1 MKQCPTC
8 NRIFADETL
17 IYCLDDGSLL
27 SSTYD
32 PQATQIIT
40 PPRPTEPT
48 LTLASNPYTP
58 PAQPTRQGIN
68 PMVVYVL
75 IAVLALVVGG
85 GVIALLKPGA
95 KEVTQSPPSTPT
107 PKQES
112 ATAINDEPVT
122 KNQAKQDTGKL
133 PSPTPTPVETPRP
146 SATPRPTNATDSYP
160 KQDSRSG
167 GESDLAYKSCFE
179 LKVMRNEIF
188 ARHGYIFKTEDMR
201 NYFSR
206 QSWYRP
212 MYADVSGQ
220 LSAVEKRNAQLIKQ
234 YENRKGC
241 N

>member
-8 NRIFADETL
+8 NRIFTDETL

-32 PQATQIIT
+32 SQATQIIT
-40 PPRPTEPT
+40 PPRPTEPIPT
-48 LTLASNPYTP
+48 LMSSPYTP
-58 PAQPTRQGIN
+58 PTQTMRQGVN
-68 PMVVYVL
+68 PTVVYIL
-75 IAVLALVVGG
+75 IAVLALVIGG
-85 GVIALLKPGA
+85 GVMALLKPGV
-95 KEVTQSPPSTPT
+95 KEVTPSSSTPT
-107 PKQES
+107 SKQES
-112 ATAINDEPVT
+112 ANAISGEPVT
-122 KNQAKQDTGKL
+122 KNQAREDTSKL
-133 PSPTPTPVETPRP
+133 PSPTPIPAETPRP
-146 SATPRPTNATDSYP
+146 NATPRPTSATDSYP
-160 KQDSRSG
+160 EQGGRSE

-212 MYADVSGQ
+212 MYADVSSQ

-241 N
+241 S